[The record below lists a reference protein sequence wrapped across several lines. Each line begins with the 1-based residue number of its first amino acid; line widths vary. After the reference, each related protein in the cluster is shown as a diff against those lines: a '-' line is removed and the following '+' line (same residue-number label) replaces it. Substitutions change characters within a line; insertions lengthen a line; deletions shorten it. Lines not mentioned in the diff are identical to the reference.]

1 VPERQPKKK
10 KKTLKRFKQEDDV
23 MKKEYDLKS
32 LKFKANPY
40 INKLKKSVTIRLDT
54 DVIDYF
60 KELSEETSTPY
71 QTLLNDFLRN
81 CKELKLRPKTIWKK
95 VL

>member
-1 VPERQPKKK
+1 MR
-10 KKTLKRFKQEDDV
+10 
-23 MKKEYDLKS
+23 KEYDLKKM
-32 LKFKANPY
+32 KFKPNPY

-60 KELSEETSTPY
+60 KELSEETNTPY

-81 CKELKLRPKTIWKK
+81 CKDLKLRPKTIWKK
-95 VL
+95 AS

>member
-1 VPERQPKKK
+1 MR
-10 KKTLKRFKQEDDV
+10 
-23 MKKEYDLKS
+23 KEYDLKN
-32 LKFKANPY
+32 LKLKSNPY

-60 KELSEETSTPY
+60 KALSEETDTPY

-81 CKELKLRPKTIWKK
+81 CKDQKLKPKTIWNKAS
-95 VL
+95 

>member
-1 VPERQPKKK
+1 MR
-10 KKTLKRFKQEDDV
+10 
-23 MKKEYDLKS
+23 KEYDLKN
-32 LKFKANPY
+32 LKLKSNPY

-60 KELSEETSTPY
+60 KALSEETDTPY

-81 CKELKLRPKTIWKK
+81 CKDQKLKPKTIWSKAS
-95 VL
+95 